1 MKSCF
6 FTIPL
11 FLLVGAFLFIAG
23 TEPASAYSNDM
34 ALEEAVRI
42 AEQDLFEHKK
52 NLGRIKKGLQS
63 QQDNFEQTRRQEEQ
77 LLTELAEIDGRI
89 VEESRRLVTIY
100 EQLQVEKKKTQEAL
114 AAFEEVREEKDALAE
129 QTKKRLAAYYRMGD
143 IGILNITFSSA
154 TLPELVTFH
163 EYYRSMLRHD
173 LDLFERFQATLI
185 KLEVARKSHEKQQ
198 LRLEEALT
206 QAKEQQQVLAASK
219 EQRRELLVKLQA
231 EKDLYKQAATTL
243 EQSAAILISELEE
256 LERQAEIARMQK
268 EEWMISTFPL
278 EPHKKRKPAWKR
290 GFGGQEG
297 VLPPPVAGTIV
308 NLFGNNDASL
318 AGKGQPAQ
326 GIDFAIEQGAI
337 VRAVFKGKVVHTGF
351 VKGYGQLVIISHTD
365 GYYTLT
371 SGMATFLVKKEDMVE
386 QGDEIGIAS
395 EHVGPLQPPI
405 HFEIRH
411 KTDPEDPLD
420 WLDPELLTMAPAL
433 KQTPLQ
439 PQAP

>member
-1 MKSCF
+1 MKSCLS
-6 FTIPL
+6 TNPL
-11 FLLVGAFLFIAG
+11 LLLVGALLFIAAAG
-23 TEPASAYSNDM
+23 PAAAYTDDM

-52 NLGRIKKGLQS
+52 KLGRIKKGLQS
-63 QQDNFEQTRRQEEQ
+63 QQENFEQTRRQEEQ
-77 LLTELAEIDGRI
+77 LLTELAQIDERI

-100 EQLQVEKKKTQEAL
+100 QQLQVEKKKTQEAL
-114 AAFEEVREEKDALAE
+114 AAFEEVREDKKRLAE

-173 LDLFERFQATLI
+173 LDLFERFQASLI
-185 KLEVARKSHEKQQ
+185 RLEVARDSHEKQQ
-198 LRLEEALT
+198 VSLEKAMS
-206 QAKEQQQVLAASK
+206 QAKEQQQILAASK

-231 EKDLYKQAATTL
+231 EKDLYKQAAATL
-243 EQSAAILISELEE
+243 EQSAAALISELEE

-268 EEWMISTFPL
+268 EEWMIATFPL

-297 VLPPPVAGTIV
+297 ILPPPVDGTVV
-308 NLFGNNDASL
+308 NLFGNNDAS
-318 AGKGQPAQ
+318 P
-326 GIDFAIEQGAI
+326 GIDFAIEPSAI

-351 VKGYGQLVIISHTD
+351 VKGYGQVVIISHTD

-371 SGMATFLVKKEDMVE
+371 SGMATFLVKKESLVE
-386 QGDEIGIAS
+386 QGAEIGMAS
-395 EHVGPLQPPI
+395 EHVGPLQTLI

-411 KTDPEDPLD
+411 KTDPEDPLE
-420 WLDPELLTMAPAL
+420 WLDPELLILAPAL
-433 KQTPLQ
+433 KQTSPR
-439 PQAP
+439 PQSP